1 MTKIISEDVIVQG
14 SLVVEKTLTAKRDI
28 DAQGKAD
35 VAKTLRVGGYA
46 DVANIRGAGK
56 GVFTSMDTLI
66 ASYPRP
72 VPGWWAIITDSAAD
86 TSGTLIVCQTDDYNR
101 PVWINTGNAVNITA
115 YPTEALDD
123 ISSDVEELKDTLE
136 GYKEKAVA
144 AVKTLQSNVSDLQET
159 LGTNATNITTLQS
172 DVGNNTSKIT
182 SLLTTVNNITGSYIP
197 QLTSALDELKETAGT
212 NATNITTLQSDV
224 GNNTSKITS
233 LLTTVNNITGSYIP
247 QLTSALDELKE
258 SIADG
263 SATNGTMRFDTIQSL
278 EETGGILKEETA
290 PDNYDG
296 IAWLTDKKIFAAYV
310 GSAVIVG
317 TELVPVFTFY
327 TLWDTVDK
335 YMSSPGEEAGLWQD
349 KAYIYGGGVY
359 VWVRCDKV
367 LNRVGGTSEYSLITE
382 EEIDELLDSFT
393 LIDGDAITEALNLEE
408 ITADEIDE
416 MFDNTDA
423 GDGTGSSTSTAG
435 GDAITE
441 INTADTDTLNLTA
454 ERTGNTVKIS
464 GSVNADGLDEISA
477 EDIDQLF

>member
-159 LGTNATNITTLQS
+159 L
-172 DVGNNTSKIT
+172 
-182 SLLTTVNNITGSYIP
+182 
-197 QLTSALDELKETAGT
+197 GT